1 MFFIKDAA
9 KLQNIFQ
16 IQSKILIFFIHFQTD
31 LCLVHQNA
39 FLLADKHRTRIRQDY
54 SIEIPIHRDVSHH
67 SIGTMNDTV
76 GKCFSHR
83 GMSCSSV
90 YAMHVLIQT
99 EVRYPFTLWILHLI
113 INTL

>member
-1 MFFIKDAA
+1 MTALL
-9 KLQNIFQ
+9 KL
-16 IQSKILIFFIHFQTD
+16 
-31 LCLVHQNA
+31 
-39 FLLADKHRTRIRQDY
+39 LLADKHRTRIRQDY
-54 SIEIPIHRDVSHH
+54 FVEISIHRDVSHH
-67 SIGTMNDTV
+67 CIGTMDDTV

-90 YAMHVLIQT
+90 YAVHVLIQT

>member
-1 MFFIKDAA
+1 
-9 KLQNIFQ
+9 
-16 IQSKILIFFIHFQTD
+16 
-31 LCLVHQNA
+31 
-39 FLLADKHRTRIRQDY
+39 
-54 SIEIPIHRDVSHH
+54 
-67 SIGTMNDTV
+67 MNDTV

-99 EVRYPFTLWILHLI
+99 ERHGKGLLQHRQHSRKKLIEIGFPSAIGVNTIAPTLTRKQIQTLTIIWEKLRTTLWVSDTIRLTKQMKYKVRYPFTLWILHLI